1 MTPAPSPANT
11 RGSVEEDRPGDRQR
25 GRRLVQVDL
34 ELHHPLAVPPA
45 GTIEDAT
52 SANKINAVVRIREV
66 LIFESKVAM
75 LRH

>member
-1 MTPAPSPANT
+1 MVDQLPLVIA
-11 RGSVEEDRPGDRQR
+11 
-25 GRRLVQVDL
+25 GRTAAD
-34 ELHHPLAVPPA
+34 A
-45 GTIEDAT
+45 GTVEDAT